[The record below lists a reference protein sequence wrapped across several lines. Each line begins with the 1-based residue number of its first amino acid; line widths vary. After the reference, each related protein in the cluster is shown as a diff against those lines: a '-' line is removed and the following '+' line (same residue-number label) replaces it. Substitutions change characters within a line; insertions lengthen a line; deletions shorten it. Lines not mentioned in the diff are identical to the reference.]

1 MEKQK
6 NTTMKPLNQN
16 KMKTAVQEHI
26 EWLKATIEIAEEQ
39 APILVSSLKLCLGDA
54 TQKLE
59 LEKQQIMKA
68 VYDSMGTNLDPNIGR
83 AELYYNETYN
93 K

>member
-1 MEKQK
+1 
-6 NTTMKPLNQN
+6 
-16 KMKTAVQEHI
+16 MKTAV
-26 EWLKATIEIAEEQ
+26 EWLVERLADNGIIHSSDISKA
-39 APILVSSLKLCLGDA
+39 K
-54 TQKLE
+54 E

-68 VYDSMGTNLDPNIGR
+68 VYESMGTNIDPNMGR

>member
-1 MEKQK
+1 
-6 NTTMKPLNQN
+6 
-16 KMKTAVQEHI
+16 MKTAI
-26 EWLKATIEIAEEQ
+26 EWLVERLADNGIIHSSDISKA
-39 APILVSSLKLCLGDA
+39 K
-54 TQKLE
+54 E

-68 VYDSMGTNLDPNIGR
+68 VYESMGTNIDPNMGR